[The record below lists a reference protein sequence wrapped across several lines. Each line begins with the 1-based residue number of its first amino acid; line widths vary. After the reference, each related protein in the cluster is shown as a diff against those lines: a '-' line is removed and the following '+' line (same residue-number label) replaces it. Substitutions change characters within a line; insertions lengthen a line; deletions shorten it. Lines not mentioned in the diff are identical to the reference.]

1 MRRVEYWLGKDRGTH
16 GVLDPDD
23 PAWATAE
30 WKEATLPG
38 GPPQSWSSA
47 LPGGR
52 FPEGMSHLDPATGRP
67 LVWLGVFIASI
78 ATTAAI
84 GSAGTGAAKAVIY
97 ALVVLPLLCLWAWC
111 AAIFRAARAGEMLWV
126 FLVAF
131 LPGIT
136 MWFYVFR
143 RGMANT
149 SDPDAPSRLDHIRA
163 VFSPLAVR
171 QVLQVIREAE
181 RRFPEW

>member
-1 MRRVEYWLGKDRGTH
+1 MRAIQM
-16 GVLDPDD
+16 
-23 PAWATAE
+23 AWVTGFAGIVAGPL
-30 WKEATLPG
+30 LP
-38 GPPQSWSSA
+38 PP
-47 LPGGR
+47 
-52 FPEGMSHLDPATGRP
+52 TG
-67 LVWLGVFIASI
+67 FIVQCV
-78 ATTAAI
+78 
-84 GSAGTGAAKAVIY
+84 AV
-97 ALVVLPLLCLWAWC
+97 LLCLWAWC

-143 RGMANT
+143 RGMADTIN
-149 SDPDAPSRLDHIRA
+149 PDAPSRLDRIRA

-181 RRFPEW
+181 RRDPEW